1 MIRKLSPDGV
11 YIGGFGAN
19 EPTLLNR
26 ACGGDKKT
34 KFTKYK
40 IYFKNFAHYL
50 IHVTS
55 IYELMTGMIKL
66 AVRAGNF

>member
-26 ACGGDKKT
+26 ACGGDKNT

-40 IYFKNFAHYL
+40 IYFKNFAHYFDTCHL
-50 IHVTS
+50 NI
-55 IYELMTGMIKL
+55 
-66 AVRAGNF
+66 